1 MPLPA
6 DATYEDLV
14 HLPENMV
21 GEIIEGEL
29 FASPRPGAPH
39 ARFAS
44 ALGMDVGGAY
54 DRGRNGPGGW
64 WILDEPE
71 LHFGRNVLVP
81 DLAGWRRERM
91 PLLPENQIFFIA
103 PDWICE
109 VLSPST
115 GRLDRTKKMPIY
127 ARHEIAWAWLVDPL
141 QRIVEVKMLQDDKW
155 VEMAIFGGSD
165 KMRAQ
170 PFEEIEIDLESI
182 WGPEEG

>member
-29 FASPRPGAPH
+29 YASPRPAGPH
-39 ARFAS
+39 TLFSSVIGMEVGMAYH
-44 ALGMDVGGAY
+44 LG
-54 DRGRNGPGGW
+54 RGGPGGW
-64 WILDEPE
+64 WIIDEPE
-71 LHFGRNVLVP
+71 LHLGRNVLVP

-91 PLLPENQIFFIA
+91 PVLPQSQVFSIA
-103 PDWICE
+103 PDWTCE

-115 GRLDRTKKMPIY
+115 SRLDRTKKMPIY
-127 ARHEIAWAWLVDPL
+127 AHHEVSWAWLVDP
-141 QRIVEVKMLQDDKW
+141 VERFLEVMELHDDKW
-155 VEMAIFGGSD
+155 VVIATFGGSD

-182 WGPEEG
+182 WGPEAG